1 MVFVL
6 MLYLCLCHVLSVDLL
21 WVGVVSVDWSVV
33 CVVFSCSE
41 LKCCVLCNLY
51 TFPISFQRSGNW
63 VQSVIP
69 LTAAMICNATHTG
82 DNEFELDGV
91 LWDR

>member
-1 MVFVL
+1 M
-6 MLYLCLCHVLSVDLL
+6 
-21 WVGVVSVDWSVV
+21 DWSVV

-51 TFPISFQRSGNW
+51 TFPLPFQRSGNR

-69 LTAAMICNATHTG
+69 LTAAMIYNATHTG

-91 LWDR
+91 PLVQVRRDGEECVVRVQKRE